1 MKDLI
6 YIIPEIILSIY
17 ALLALVHG
25 VFSKNNNKA
34 SRFILTINSFIFLF
48 FLYVL
53 FFIEYKTKAA
63 SVIIMNGA
71 FLFDHSTFIFKSIT
85 SIAAA
90 IICIIALN
98 NTATS
103 SNQDGTKLFEFPI
116 LIVLSVIGVFLMISA
131 IDLISIY
138 LGLELSSLALYVMVA
153 LNRDN
158 EKATEAG
165 VKYFVLGALASGLFL
180 YGASF
185 LYGFS
190 GTTNLEFIFEKISSF
205 EDIKSVPPAF
215 ILGFVLLFTGLFFKL
230 SLVPFHMWAP
240 DVYHG
245 SSKVVLS
252 FLAAIPKIAI
262 ISVLLKFTTSIK
274 TDIYQSIQP
283 IFVVVAIASML
294 VGSFAALK
302 QANIKRLIAYSGI
315 ANMGYLLIAVLVSNN
330 SSTQVAL
337 VYIAIYLV
345 ATLGIFAILTLLK
358 KDTGEE
364 LVLINDLSGFSKSH
378 PYYASLLAI
387 FMFSLAGIPPLSG
400 FWGKFMIFKHA
411 FSQNFYLIAL
421 IGVLT
426 SVVSCFY
433 YLKIIKSAFFDAVLE
448 GQKKIILLKPN
459 KPLKLFIFLAFIFNL
474 FLFIYFDDFYSA
486 LQTSNLPAF
495 E

>member
-6 YIIPEIILSIY
+6 YILPEIILSIY
-17 ALLALVHG
+17 ALLVLVYG
-25 VFSKNNNKA
+25 VFSKNNIKA
-34 SRFILTINSFIFLF
+34 TKFILTLNSFIFLF

-98 NTATS
+98 NTAS
-103 SNQDGTKLFEFPI
+103 NNQDGTKLFEFPI

-190 GTTNLEFIFEKISSF
+190 GTTNLELIFEKISSF
-205 EDIKSVPPAF
+205 EDINSVPPAF

-245 SSKVVLS
+245 ASKVVLS
-252 FLAAIPKIAI
+252 FLAAIPKIAV
-262 ISVLLKFTTSIK
+262 ISVLLKFTISIK
-274 TDIYQSIQP
+274 ANIYEPIQL

-315 ANMGYLLIAVLVSNN
+315 ANMGYLLIAVLVADS
-330 SSTQVAL
+330 SSTQVVL
-337 VYIAIYLV
+337 SYLAIYLV
-345 ATLGIFAILTLLK
+345 ATLGILGILTLLK

-364 LVLINDLSGFSKSH
+364 LVLIKDLSGLSKSN

-411 FSQNFYLIAL
+411 FSQNFYFIAL

-433 YLKIIKSAFFDAVLE
+433 YLKIIKSAFFDASAA
-448 GQKKIILLKPN
+448 GQKRIILLKPN
-459 KPLKLFIFLAFIFNL
+459 KALKLFIFSAFIFNL
-474 FLFIYFDDFYSA
+474 FLFTCFDDFYSM
-486 LQTSNLPAF
+486 LQISNLPAF
-495 E
+495 K